1 MEGVETCWAAK
12 DGKPFRKGWM
22 EGGQHFLLELHNNRA
37 GHFLLCIVFSMEEKR
52 FSLVFLEGRGLLRGW
67 KILSNKLRSLGI
79 SSNFK
84 GAEESFIASK

>member
-12 DGKPFRKGWM
+12 DGEPFRKGWM
-22 EGGQHFLLELHNNRA
+22 EGGRHFLLELYNNRA
-37 GHFLLCIVFSMEEKR
+37 GHFLLCTVFSVEEKR